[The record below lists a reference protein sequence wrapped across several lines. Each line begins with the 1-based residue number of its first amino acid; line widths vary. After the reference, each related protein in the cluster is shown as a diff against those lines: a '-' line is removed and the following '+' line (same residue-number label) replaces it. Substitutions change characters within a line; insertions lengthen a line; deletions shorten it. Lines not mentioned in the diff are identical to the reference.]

1 MALMRWRFVTS
12 DVYKAGVKDENDLYF
27 LSDTREIYRGT
38 TPFTESVVMYTEL
51 PATGI
56 AANRLYINSTTLE
69 GKIHNGTEWVTVIK
83 PVDDT
88 VTTDGVNPVSGSAV
102 AAYVA
107 AEIAKVSTTGDI
119 INALSW
125 DSANHILTVTKGDKS
140 NETITFDGLGVSL
153 NYTAETGELQ
163 LTDAS
168 GNPIG
173 SAISLDLERFVTA
186 GEYDVNNKSI
196 VLYFDADKTESVTI
210 PVGDLVDTYTA
221 EGDGK
226 ALNLTVENNI
236 VKGSI
241 KISTAEG
248 NIITADENGLYVA
261 ATDISGKMDK
271 VTGAVEGDI
280 AIFDAEGNVVDS
292 GKNFD
297 DIGNNNKLYQGA
309 TLDEAVTGNTP
320 VKGDFA
326 VISTPIGETGKVQKT
341 AYQFDGENWVPF
353 DSDYDASKI
362 ILPEDWLTTTK
373 IGVIQTLTNGQATIA
388 KAGTDVLTALRNMT
402 LKETQ
407 PSVTQPA
414 VSFSNSSDNEFKAY
428 EVGDKVEVE
437 VTASLS
443 AGNYQYGRFNAD
455 GKFETSTSAGI
466 AATGWTFTDSNGTE
480 KKDGGNTANFGTIE
494 ITDGMSYNVTAKADY
509 DASAYTPAT
518 NLKNHATV
526 SGIAAGSKSKTT
538 ANITGFRRAF
548 WGYKTTEIDINSIDS
563 AFIRG
568 LQNQSDA
575 GVAVGSKFDVDFVA
589 GTRAVIFA
597 YPATIAD
604 VSSVIDTGAM
614 QTPIEKAHDKL
625 VDVEGL
631 NGYDAASYKV
641 WVYTFADPGASN
653 SNTYAVTI

>member
-1 MALMRWRFVTS
+1 MMNWHFVTS
-12 DVYKAGVKDENDLYF
+12 AEYAAGVKVDGDMYF

-38 TPFTESVVMYTEL
+38 VPFTESVILYTEL
-51 PATGI
+51 PTSGI
-56 AANRLYINSTTLE
+56 ALNRLYINSTTLE
-69 GKIHNGTEWVTVIK
+69 GKIHNGTSWVTVIR
-83 PVDDT
+83 PVADT
-88 VTTDGVNPVSGSAV
+88 VVVDGAEPVSGKAV

-107 AEIAKVSTTGDI
+107 AEMAKVSTSE
-119 INALSW
+119 NVVSSLSW
-125 DSANHILTVTKGDKS
+125 DSAEHLLTVTKGDESKQ
-140 NETITFDGLGVSL
+140 NILFDGLGCSL
-153 NYTAETGELQ
+153 QYTAADGKLQ
-163 LTDAS
+163 LLDAS

-173 SAISLDLERFVTA
+173 DAVSMDLERFVTA
-186 GEYDVNNKSI
+186 GEYDPDTQSI
-196 VLYFDADKTESVTI
+196 ILYFDAEKTESVTI

-221 EGDGK
+221 ESSTT
-226 ALNLTVENNI
+226 LNLAVEGTV
-236 VKGSI
+236 VKGSV
-241 KISTAEG
+241 KISTADG
-248 NIITADENGLYVA
+248 NLITVDEHGLYVA
-261 ATDISGKMDK
+261 PIDISGKMDK
-271 VTGAVEGDI
+271 VAGAVEGNI
-280 AIFDAEGNVVDS
+280 ATLDADGNVVDS

-297 DIGNNNKLYQGA
+297 DLGNNNKLYQGA
-309 TLDEAVTGNTP
+309 SLDEALAGAIP
-320 VKGDFA
+320 AKGDFA

-341 AYQFDGENWVPF
+341 AYQYDGENWVAF

-388 KAGTDVLTALRNMT
+388 KAGTDVLTALKNMT

-407 PSVTQPA
+407 PTVTQPA
-414 VSFSNSSDNEFKAY
+414 VSFSSSSDNEFKAY
-428 EVGDKVEVE
+428 EVGDTVAVA
-437 VTASLS
+437 VTAALS

-455 GKFETSTSAGI
+455 GQFESATSAGVS
-466 AATGWTFTDSNGTE
+466 ATGWTFTDSNGVE
-480 KKDGGNTANFGTIE
+480 KTDGGNIADFGTIE
-494 ITDGMSYNVTAKADY
+494 VTDGMAYNVTAKATY

-518 NLKNHATV
+518 NLKNPATV
-526 SGIAAGSKSKTT
+526 AGIAAGSKSKTT

-548 WGYKTTEIDINSIDS
+548 WGYKTTAVDPATIDS

-568 LQNQSDA
+568 LQNKSDA
-575 GVAVGSKFDVDFVA
+575 GVAVGSKFDVSFEA

-641 WVYTFADPGASN
+641 WIYTFADPGASN
-653 SNTYAVTI
+653 ANTYAVTI